1 MQQFS
6 NNKKNWNAKWNK
18 VDSLHSWITFWYRLC
33 YYKCVRNRDLNG
45 LYTQHDNLFYKYRE
59 VPFIFVKMTCPI
71 HIYFSVIIEN
81 YIIWANKLNKS
92 WFKKIFICRKQV
104 YHLSIHYIKGMNF
117 PLSCINSY
125 INLHIYIYIIYI
137 YIYIIYI
144 YNVMCICIYIWYI

>member
-1 MQQFS
+1 MLLQMRQ
-6 NNKKNWNAKWNK
+6 KP
-18 VDSLHSWITFWYRLC
+18 RL
-33 YYKCVRNRDLNG
+33 YI
-45 LYTQHDNLFYKYRE
+45 QHDDLFYKYIE

-92 WFKKIFICRKQV
+92 WFKKIFISRKQV

-125 INLHIYIYIIYI
+125 INLHIYIYIYIYIHIYIYYIYIYYIYI
-137 YIYIIYI
+137 YIYYIYI
-144 YNVMCICIYIWYI
+144 M